1 MDENRPD
8 RRKVGSWT
16 LTALL
21 GLFVVAI
28 LLALASRLLPG
39 RLSGLA
45 RRALRG
51 GEDAKPPLD

>member
-8 RRKVGSWT
+8 RRRVGSLT

-39 RLSGLA
+39 RLSRLA
-45 RRALRG
+45 RRALRS
-51 GEDAKPPLD
+51 GEDAKPPRD